1 MVHEVAHGENELKTR
16 AKRAGKGASPVD
28 ILSRAPAEIT
38 RGVAQGQIPV
48 CVVGMGHIG
57 LPLALLLVEE
67 GARVI
72 GCDKD
77 ERSLDLL
84 RKGRTPIVEHS
95 KNLFPSSVVLD
106 RSCPSCGIR
115 LLKVGTETFCPGCM
129 RRADVSSGA
138 VRLSADLHSVPMR
151 SEASHEMEDLL
162 AGALASGRLELTTDT
177 TEAVK
182 RSGFVVF
189 AVGTPIDANK
199 EPDNRAMTAA
209 SRDVGRGLQKGAV
222 VLVRSTVSPG
232 TTEGLVGS
240 ILSAESGMKP
250 GADFGLAHVPE
261 TTIEGLALLELRTL
275 PKMIGGVDER
285 SARAAGALFSVFK
298 TPVHFFDGPK
308 ITETAKLFC
317 NIYRDVN
324 IALANELAQ
333 ACEAIGVDVMKAIE
347 ASRTDPKTN
356 VLTPGPGVGGYC
368 LTKDAFYLTEPASK
382 LGFTSELISLARD
395 VNDSMPAHVHR
406 LTTEAFEEAGLKTRG
421 ARMAVLGVAF
431 KGNTGD
437 TRESPSFSVIDELRA
452 DGAEIVVHD
461 PLVSGDDRRL
471 LDLGVAREKTLSGV
485 MKRAVAAL
493 ILTDHIEYR
502 GLTGSGLKKLDPD
515 LRIVVDARHILD
527 PAEARAAGLVYRG
540 VGHGRLPRSDAN
552 LSGNG
557 GPSGQA

>member
-1 MVHEVAHGENELKTR
+1 LKTTR
-16 AKRAGKGASPVD
+16 AKRSGSGASPVD
-28 ILSRAPAEIT
+28 VLGRTPAEIT
-38 RGVAQGQIPV
+38 KGVANGEIPV

-57 LPLALLLVEE
+57 LPLALLLVAE

-106 RSCPSCGIR
+106 QSCPSCGIR
-115 LLKVGTETFCPGCM
+115 LLRVGTETFCPGCM
-129 RRADVSSGA
+129 RRADASSGT
-138 VRLSADLHSVPMR
+138 VRLSTDLHSVPMR
-151 SEASHEMEDLL
+151 AEASHEMEDLL
-162 AGALASGRLELTTDT
+162 ASALASGRLELTTDT
-177 TEAVK
+177 TGAVR

-199 EPDNRAMTAA
+199 EPDNGAMTAA

-222 VLVRSTVSPG
+222 VMVRSTVSPG
-232 TTEGLVGS
+232 TTEGLVGTT
-240 ILSAESGMKP
+240 LAAESGLRP
-250 GADFGLAHVPE
+250 GPDFGLAHVPE
-261 TTIEGLALLELRTL
+261 TTIEGMALLELRTL
-275 PKMIGGVDER
+275 PKMVGGVDER
-285 SARAAGALFSVFK
+285 SARAAGALFSVFG

-333 ACEAIGVDVMKAIE
+333 ACELLGVDVMKAIE

-382 LGFTSELISLARD
+382 LGFTSELISLARE
-395 VNDSMPAHVHR
+395 VNDSMPSHVHK
-406 LTTEAFEEAGLKTRG
+406 LTTEAFGEAGLKMKA
-421 ARMAVLGVAF
+421 ARIAILGVAF

-437 TRESPSFSVIDELRA
+437 TRESPSFSVVNELRA

-461 PLVSGDDRRL
+461 PLVHDDDRRL
-471 LDLGVAREKTLSGV
+471 LDLGVGREKTLKGV
-485 MKRAVAAL
+485 MKGAVAAL
-493 ILTDHIEYR
+493 VLTDHIEYR
-502 GLTGSGLKKLDPD
+502 GLTGAGLKKLDPD
-515 LRIVVDARHILD
+515 LKVVVDARHILD
-527 PAEARAAGLVYRG
+527 PGEVRAAGLVYRG
-540 VGHGRLPRSDAN
+540 VGHGRP
-552 LSGNG
+552 
-557 GPSGQA
+557 PP